1 MLGETEKRTL
11 AIESRWWR
19 YAATKDAAIRSVLDE
34 SPADFHRR
42 LGRLVDDPAAAAHA
56 PVLVRRLRRQRARRL
71 AGRSDR
77 RLAG

>member
-1 MLGETEKRTL
+1 MLGEVEKRTL
-11 AIESRWWR
+11 AVEASWWR
-19 YAATKDAAIRSVLDE
+19 YGATKDAAIRAVFDE
-34 SPADFHRR
+34 APAVYHRR
-42 LGRLVDDPAAAAHA
+42 LGRLIDDPTAAAYA

>member
-1 MLGETEKRTL
+1 MLGETDRRTL
-11 AIESRWWR
+11 AVEASWWR
-19 YAATKDAAIRSVLDE
+19 YGATRDDAIRTVFDE
-34 SPADFHRR
+34 SPTDYHRR
-42 LGRLVDDPAAAAHA
+42 LGRLLDDPDAVTHA